1 MHTGVSIAK
10 RSWHLN
16 IFFSL
21 VINLF
26 KDGLDLVPL
35 MKGPWAVCSV
45 EPHHRPVT
53 HFTCI
58 IDPIIMSGRSRSSE
72 MYHRPHTHVRQL
84 PHLFL
89 LFFTSAVLAAGH
101 FSSVSFSLFFLVAVS
116 TCSPWSENT
125 SLSSGVPNVSDSKGV
140 ACMRVCPKFVKNCRV
155 ITQLFVLIWDV
166 NIICISISGVISA
179 YPHRTNTAAHSG

>member
-26 KDGLDLVPL
+26 KEGLDLVPL
-35 MKGPWAVCSV
+35 MKGPWAMCSM
-45 EPHHRPVT
+45 EPHHHPVT
-53 HFTCI
+53 HFTYI
-58 IDPIIMSGRSRSSE
+58 IDPIIMAGRSRSSE
-72 MYHRPHTHVRQL
+72 MYHHPHTHVRQL

-101 FSSVSFSLFFLVAVS
+101 FSSVSFSLFSWLVSQLAFL
-116 TCSPWSENT
+116 
-125 SLSSGVPNVSDSKGV
+125 GVRTHPCAPESQTFRTAEASHAYV
-140 ACMRVCPKFVKNCRV
+140 FVKNSSR
-155 ITQLFVLIWDV
+155 ITV
-166 NIICISISGVISA
+166 
-179 YPHRTNTAAHSG
+179 